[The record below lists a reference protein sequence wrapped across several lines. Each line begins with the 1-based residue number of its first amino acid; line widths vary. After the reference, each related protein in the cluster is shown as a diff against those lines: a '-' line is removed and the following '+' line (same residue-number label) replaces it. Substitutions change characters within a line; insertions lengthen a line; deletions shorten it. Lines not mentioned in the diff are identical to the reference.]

1 MYMCHVCTCNS
12 FLHFDPFGTDFTDAG
27 VPCVAWTLGAGVP
40 SVIKTLGGL
49 GPGVPAMNLALAGT
63 GHGVPEF
70 PQTLAPECWAKV

>member
-1 MYMCHVCTCNS
+1 MYAPAIHFYT
-12 FLHFDPFGTDFTDAG
+12 FDPFGTDFTDAG

>member
-1 MYMCHVCTCNS
+1 MYAPAIHFYT
-12 FLHFDPFGTDFTDAG
+12 FDPFGTDSTDAG
-27 VPCVAWTLGAGVP
+27 VPCVAWSWTLGAGVP